1 MKSKRKKG
9 EGKAGTSAVD
19 PMQADHRASFPSMLC
34 QEDAAKGKGAG
45 HEQSARRRTQLQGM
59 L

>member
-34 QEDAAKGKGAG
+34 QEDAAKGKGSWA
-45 HEQSARRRTQLQGM
+45 
-59 L
+59 